1 MPRGTKRASTGSID
15 LKKRSK
21 RRDSSPSQDVANEE
35 QTQEEKTQQLMKEEE
50 RKEFYEKMKQQ
61 AAENRG
67 KRLSNAGLHHEAP
80 EAPSRRGR
88 RSTSRS
94 NNPLRSTNTLSVA
107 ENKIPAFS
115 SPQSEE
121 IPSKTPAE
129 NSSPSMSSND
139 SQQYNS
145 KSPSFLETDLGDQ
158 LYPSIA
164 VSDAFN
170 AIGNMCAA
178 FVAFTNGHEIAGLGF
193 LSVWI
198 AALVGVLRFGVSEK
212 MFCKANQDLANVAGF
227 VGFPVI
233 GMSFVANHYKDL
245 QLNLLMISGFMVA
258 LEAFT
263 RSFLDK
269 NRDNARICVNIIF
282 FVAPIAAVCRET
294 ADFSTLIA
302 LITFVF
308 SGIVITADHEKR
320 IFGVRC
326 VDWFHYSL
334 GVTSYFIA
342 CGLGKV

>member
-21 RRDSSPSQDVANEE
+21 RRDSSSSPSQDVANEE

-67 KRLSNAGLHHEAP
+67 KRLSTAGLHHEAP
-80 EAPSRRGR
+80 EVPSRRGR

-94 NNPLRSTNTLSVA
+94 NNPLRSTNTLSGHSVFLLVLSILHFIVFLVA

-145 KSPSFLETDLGDQ
+145 KSPSFLETDLDQ

-170 AIGNMCAA
+170 AIGRWQRVEYMC
-178 FVAFTNGHEIAGLGF
+178 F
-193 LSVWI
+193 
-198 AALVGVLRFGVSEK
+198 
-212 MFCKANQDLANVAGF
+212 
-227 VGFPVI
+227 
-233 GMSFVANHYKDL
+233 
-245 QLNLLMISGFMVA
+245 
-258 LEAFT
+258 
-263 RSFLDK
+263 
-269 NRDNARICVNIIF
+269 
-282 FVAPIAAVCRET
+282 
-294 ADFSTLIA
+294 
-302 LITFVF
+302 
-308 SGIVITADHEKR
+308 
-320 IFGVRC
+320 
-326 VDWFHYSL
+326 
-334 GVTSYFIA
+334 
-342 CGLGKV
+342 